1 MKTFHSIEEMQPY
14 YNENTNTYEFVEN
27 GSIMDVEFAF
37 NLNVESHI
45 NAMDIT
51 AKNINAGNINVGNI
65 NAWNIIA
72 MNINAGDINAG
83 NIDAWNITAGDIN
96 ADDINAD
103 DINAG
108 DITAWGI
115 TAKDIDAWNIN
126 ADDINAKDISAR
138 DIEYYAVCF
147 AYNNITCS
155 SIKGRR
161 DNAKHFVL
169 DGEITIKKEEKKP
182 VTLEPTEE
190 QLAKIKSILE
200 EEK

>member
-1 MKTFHSIEEMQPY
+1 MKTINSIEEMQPY
-14 YNENTNTYEFVEN
+14 YNENTNTYVFVEN

-45 NAMDIT
+45 D
-51 AKNINAGNINVGNI
+51 
-65 NAWNIIA
+65 
-72 MNINAGDINAG
+72 AGDITAG

-115 TAKDIDAWNIN
+115 TAKDIDAWNIT

-190 QLAKIKSILE
+190 QLAKIKTILE
-200 EEK
+200 ENK